1 MTMEN
6 ESEHQAMSD
15 CDLSAL
21 RDIGL
26 THDVV
31 QGALGTAHPDDTRL
45 ARVVEVQ
52 REHVLVHDGHR
63 THRAVPWPGLRVALE
78 LERDALVVGDWAW
91 WRPAPARAPA
101 PVGTA
106 PDEAARATADAG
118 WVLARIPARN
128 RLTRRDPAGGRQ
140 GLVANIDTAL
150 IVMGLDRDFNLARL
164 DRFLVLAHGAGAE
177 AVVVLTKADGCAA
190 PAAAVEQVRGHVARA
205 HAVVALDG
213 RDPRARDVLEPWLVR
228 GRTLVTLGSSGAGK
242 TTLTNTVAHAC
253 ATTGALRARDERGQH
268 TTTVRTLRQVPGGAC
283 VIDTPGLRQLWLDAD
298 AEALQGAFPE
308 IVELAARCRFRNCRH
323 EEEPGCAVRA
333 GVGAA
338 RLKSFHKLLR
348 ENRRDQ
354 VDVFDRQRQQALYKQ
369 RTRAARQRL
378 FEKGR

>member
-1 MTMEN
+1 
-6 ESEHQAMSD
+6 MSD
-15 CDLSAL
+15 FDLSAL

-26 THDVV
+26 THEVV
-31 QGALGTAHPDDTRL
+31 QGALGTSHPDDTRL

-63 THRAVPWPGLRVALE
+63 THRAVPWPGLRVVLE
-78 LERDALVVGDWAW
+78 LERDALVVGDWVW
-91 WRPAPARAPA
+91 WRAAATPATAASAAGPA
-101 PVGTA
+101 GTA
-106 PDEAARATADAG
+106 PDHAARAAPDAG

-150 IVMGLDRDFNLARL
+150 IVMGLDHDFNLARL

-177 AVVVLTKADGCAA
+177 AVVVLSKADGCAA
-190 PAAAVEQVRGHVARA
+190 PAAAVERVRGHVARA

-242 TTLTNTVAHAC
+242 TTLTNTIAHAG
-253 ATTGALRARDERGQH
+253 AATGALRARDERGQH
-268 TTTVRTLRQVPGGAC
+268 TTTVRTLRQVSGGAC
-283 VIDTPGLRQLWLDAD
+283 LIDTPGLRQLWLDAD
-298 AEALQGAFPE
+298 ADAVQGAFPE
-308 IVELAARCRFRNCRH
+308 ILALAAQCRFRNCRH

-333 GVGAA
+333 AVGAA

-354 VDVFDRQRQQALYKQ
+354 LDAFDRQRQQALYKQ
-369 RTRAARQRL
+369 RTREARQRL

>member
-1 MTMEN
+1 
-6 ESEHQAMSD
+6 MSD
-15 CDLSAL
+15 FDLSAL

-26 THDVV
+26 NHEVV
-31 QGALGTAHPDDTRL
+31 QGALGTPHPDDARL

-63 THRAVPWPGLRVALE
+63 AHRAVPWPGLRVALE
-78 LERDALVVGDWAW
+78 IERDALVVGDWAW
-91 WRPAPARAPA
+91 WRPAAGAAPA
-101 PVGTA
+101 PAMACAA
-106 PDEAARATADAG
+106 PAAQGGAGAVEDAG
-118 WVLARIPARN
+118 WVLARVPARN
-128 RLTRRDPAGGRQ
+128 RVTRRDPAGGRQ

-150 IVMGLDRDFNLARL
+150 IVMGLDHDFNLPRL

-177 AVVVLTKADGCAA
+177 AVVVLTKVDGCAA
-190 PAAAVEQVRGHVARA
+190 PAAAVERVRAHVARA
-205 HAVVALDG
+205 HAVVALDA
-213 RDPRARDVLEPWLVR
+213 RDARARAALEPWLVR
-228 GRTLVTLGSSGAGK
+228 GRTLVMLGSSGAGK
-242 TTLTNTVAHAC
+242 TTLTNTIAHAG
-253 ATTGALRARDERGQH
+253 AATGALRARDERGQH

-283 VIDTPGLRQLWLDAD
+283 LIDTPGLRQLWLDAD
-298 AEALQGAFPE
+298 PEALQGAFPE

-354 VDVFDRQRQQALYKQ
+354 LDAFDRQRQQALYKQ

-378 FEKGR
+378 LEKGR